1 MTPERTLLVATRSAH
16 KLQELRKL
24 VALPGVELISLDEA
38 GVAEDPAEEALEVHE
53 TFAENARA
61 KARHFHRLTG
71 RPTIA
76 DDSGL
81 CVDALDGAPGVR
93 TKRFAPE
100 DLAARHGR
108 DKANNRFLLEQ
119 LRGVPE
125 PERGARYRCAIAYES
140 GEASFVVEGVVEGR
154 IASQPRGTGGFGYD
168 PLFIVPASGR
178 TFGELPAEVKAR
190 LSHRA
195 RAARALAERLAE
207 HRSERMAERHAA
219 RPSEEDAP

>member
-1 MTPERTLLVATRSAH
+1 MSASYTVLVATRSRH

-38 GVAEDPAEEALEVHE
+38 GVMEDAAEDDLETHDS
-53 TFAENARA
+53 FAENARA
-61 KARHFHRLTG
+61 KAVYFHRLTG

-81 CVDALDGAPGVR
+81 CVDALDGGPGVR
-93 TKRFAPE
+93 TKRFAPD
-100 DLAARHGR
+100 DLAAQHGR
-108 DKANNRFLLEQ
+108 DKANNLFLLQ
-119 LRGVPE
+119 RMQGVPE
-125 PERGARYRCAIAYES
+125 PQRGARYRCALAHES
-140 GEASFVVEGVVEGR
+140 GEASFVVEGEVEGR
-154 IASQPRGTGGFGYD
+154 IATEPRGTSGFGYD
-168 PLFIVPASGR
+168 PLFIVPAYGR

-207 HRSERMAERHAA
+207 RGV
-219 RPSEEDAP
+219 APGSP